1 MSNDKT
7 KKIFQKYNIKE
18 ENHSQ
23 PGLTWLTHDPRYE
36 IGIKKNRILKE
47 EPSKK
52 DHSSIKKKT
61 KKQSNLG

>member
-36 IGIKKNRILKE
+36 IGIKKKNFKRR
-47 EPSKK
+47 
-52 DHSSIKKKT
+52 T
-61 KKQSNLG
+61 Q

>member
-23 PGLTWLTHDPRYE
+23 PGLT
-36 IGIKKNRILKE
+36 
-47 EPSKK
+47 
-52 DHSSIKKKT
+52 
-61 KKQSNLG
+61 